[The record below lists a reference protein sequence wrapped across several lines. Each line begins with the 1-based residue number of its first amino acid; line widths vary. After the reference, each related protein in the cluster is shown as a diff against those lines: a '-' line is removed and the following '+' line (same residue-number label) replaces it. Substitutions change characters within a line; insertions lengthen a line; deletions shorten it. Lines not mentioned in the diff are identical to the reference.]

1 LLQSLGLGSFSQQLT
16 ASIGESAAAAAFD
29 WLYLKQTLQF
39 LPNHARAKNFRQPR
53 DRIPD

>member
-1 LLQSLGLGSFSQQLT
+1 LGLGSFSQQLT

-29 WLYLKQTLQF
+29 WLYFKQTLQF

>member
-16 ASIGESAAAAAFD
+16 ASIGESTAAAFD

-39 LPNHARAKNFRQPR
+39 LPNHARAKHFRQPR